1 MSETVDFVIAGGGHN
16 SLITATYLARAGY
29 ECLVLDARSIPGGG
43 AASEE
48 LLGPG
53 YSFDSCST
61 GHTLIQANPLL
72 ADDEL
77 GLLSDYGLTYDMP
90 DPIAHV
96 VLPDGSSFTSWL
108 DLDRTVEEFAKHS
121 RADAETYRRM
131 ITDYGEIS
139 GLLRDANFT
148 PPGYGT
154 PLPVALEAH
163 PRAGRWLRRRMMTAA
178 DVIDRE
184 FENRHVKAYLA
195 WQAFQTAQPIDAGGT
210 GMLAISIQ
218 AGRQKRSWTIPR
230 GGSGSLTAA
239 LVRAFEDLGGVVVC
253 DTTVTELVLEGDR
266 CVGVRTASGEV
277 YRAREGV
284 VSTIHVKHLTEMAPT
299 EAWDDDWLYGIS
311 TYDLG
316 LSAFAVYLA
325 TDAPRSSRPG
335 TRRSRPSRPAP
346 WAGSR
351 TSCSTAATS
360 RTASSS
366 PGVPWLLVATPT
378 LVDPSRAPEGHHTVK
393 LLSMQRPDPTDGR
406 PWEEVKEEH
415 ARPAAGAR
423 TPAGAQPRRG
433 ARARPVGE
441 EPRDIE
447 KGNPHMVDGSSTGA
461 SAASPRSVRC
471 APRPAGGS
479 TECRSAGSTRQE
491 PRRTPAARSP
501 APRAATPPRSSSTTG
516 GEAWPTSSR
525 HERERDPMPTHASPP
540 RSSTGRPGSSRTGST
555 TTTSSRPRPGSRR
568 GRTGSRS
575 GAGPPRGTSAGRR
588 SARRANGPERRSRLA
603 PGGGVPP
610 LREVRVDGRPG
621 PRSRGRRPRGRRDVP
636 RPRPPRPDRRTGR
649 RTAGRRRRSWRTC
662 DGLPGWRG
670 HRSSVLVPGLDSTKE
685 EFFWLEQSFL
695 DRGMATVSLDGPGQ
709 GETRGRAAGAPR
721 LRGRGLGAARR
732 AHGPRGPGPR
742 PDGLYGVSLGGYYA
756 PARDGARAADPG
768 HGGHGRSLPLG

>member
-108 DLDRTVEEFAKHS
+108 DLDRTVEQFARHS

-154 PLPVALEAH
+154 PLPAALEAH

-184 FENRHVKAYLA
+184 FESRHVKAYLA

-325 TDAPRSSRPG
+325 TDAAPVFETEDASQSAVSAG
-335 TRRSRPSRPAP
+335 TVGWLEDVVQYGRDLKD
-346 WAGSR
+346 GKFV
-351 TSCSTAATS
+351 T
-360 RTASSS
+360 
-366 PGVPWLLVATPT
+366 GVPWLLVATPT

-393 LLSMQRPDPTDGR
+393 LLSMQRPDPDDGR

-415 ARPAAGAR
+415 AQRQLAHV
-423 TPAGAQPRRG
+423 RRLVPNL
-433 ARARPVGE
+433 AE
-441 EPRDIE
+441 EHVLSRLVKSPRDIE
-447 KGNPHMVDGSSTGA
+447 KGNPHMVDGSFHGGERGIAQIGA
-461 SAASPRSVRC
+461 LR
-471 APRPAGGS
+471 
-479 TECRSAGSTRQE
+479 
-491 PRRTPAARSP
+491 P
-501 APRAATPPRSSSTTG
+501 APRWGQHRTPIRGLYQTGATTHPGGSITG
-516 GEAWPTSSR
+516 
-525 HERERDPMPTHASPP
+525 
-540 RSSTGRPGSSRTGST
+540 
-555 TTTSSRPRPGSRR
+555 
-568 GRTGSRS
+568 
-575 GAGPPRGTSAGRR
+575 
-588 SARRANGPERRSRLA
+588 A
-603 PGGGVPP
+603 PGRNAAQVI
-610 LREVRVDGRPG
+610 
-621 PRSRGRRPRGRRDVP
+621 
-636 RPRPPRPDRRTGR
+636 
-649 RTAGRRRRSWRTC
+649 
-662 DGLPGWRG
+662 
-670 HRSSVLVPGLDSTKE
+670 LD
-685 EFFWLEQSFL
+685 
-695 DRGMATVSLDGPGQ
+695 DRGSKLADVVAA
-709 GETRGRAAGAPR
+709 RAGA
-721 LRGRGLGAARR
+721 
-732 AHGPRGPGPR
+732 
-742 PDGLYGVSLGGYYA
+742 
-756 PARDGARAADPG
+756 
-768 HGGHGRSLPLG
+768 